1 MSQENVQIDN
11 LLNPHPINAPS
22 GLGTY
27 TVASPAIKA
36 AYVYSLLDAPGS
48 TNTPNNFIS
57 LYNPIGSS
65 KTLVTLGIFVSCYVA
80 SGGSTTR
87 NSMHGHLASAIS
99 GGTLVATSAIAKFQ
113 SGFANPVA
121 EVRTGNPTATTAAE
135 FFQSPPPIGTTAS
148 QYVHS
153 VGYGAST
160 NGGGFLF
167 LPGEGLVIQTNNGNV
182 NQTWNVSLVWGEI

>member
-1 MSQENVQIDN
+1 MAQENVQVDN
-11 LLNPHPINAPS
+11 LLNPMPIAATS
-22 GLGTY
+22 GIGTY
-27 TVASPAIKA
+27 TVQSPIIKA

-57 LYNPIGSS
+57 LYNPVASG
-65 KTLVTLGIFVSCYVA
+65 KTLVLLGTFISCYVA

-99 GGTLVATSAIAKFQ
+99 GGTLVTASSIAKFQ
-113 SGFANPVA
+113 SSFANPTA

-160 NGGGFLF
+160 NGGGFVF
-167 LPGEGLVIQTNNGNV
+167 APGEGMVIQTNNGNI
-182 NQTWNVSLVWGEI
+182 NQTWNISLVWGEF